1 MLSLE
6 RRQLDLETGTLRLE
20 LGTTKNDE
28 ARTVYITPEL
38 RTMLAAQLERVDQLS
53 RRIKR
58 IVPYVFPHLGGR
70 RRRGER
76 RGDFRKAWETACK
89 NAGVPGKLRHDFRRT
104 AVRNMVNAGRRLDAA
119 GTFSGTSA
127 PEKLASR
134 SLTPQNTSTRL

>member
-1 MLSLE
+1 
-6 RRQLDLETGTLRLE
+6 
-20 LGTTKNDE
+20 
-28 ARTVYITPEL
+28 
-38 RTMLAAQLERVDQLS
+38 MLAAQLERVDQLS

-70 RRRGER
+70 RRCGER
-76 RGDFRKAWETACK
+76 RGDFRKALGTACK

-127 PEKLASR
+127 PEELASR